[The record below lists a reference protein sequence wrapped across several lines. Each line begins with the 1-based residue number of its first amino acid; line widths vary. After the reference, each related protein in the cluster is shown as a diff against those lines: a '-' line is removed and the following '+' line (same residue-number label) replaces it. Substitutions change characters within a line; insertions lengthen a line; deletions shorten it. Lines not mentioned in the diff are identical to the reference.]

1 MTNLTKNKDTLHFDC
16 RDHKLNF
23 QAGKEGMTEPWMNG
37 NLKRQFWMNK
47 IFLDVTNSVVPQT
60 TAEAL
65 VSSETP
71 PSRHYSDFVSSHR
84 SSTALNTQQLARQTR
99 HTARITSIEN
109 SNTYLFS
116 LCWNFWITVTQ
127 FLISSCFWWEWE
139 VNSLWKQPKKQN
151 ITVLCLRNIWT
162 KKSAYMAN
170 SG

>member
-37 NLKRQFWMNK
+37 NLKKQFWMNK

-71 PSRHYSDFVSSHR
+71 PLPSLLWLCFQSPQQHSSQHAAAR
-84 SSTALNTQQLARQTR
+84 SSNTPHCEDHVHRKLKHLPHLFVLKLLNYCDPIFNFFLLLVRVGSKQFVETA
-99 HTARITSIEN
+99 
-109 SNTYLFS
+109 
-116 LCWNFWITVTQ
+116 
-127 FLISSCFWWEWE
+127 
-139 VNSLWKQPKKQN
+139 
-151 ITVLCLRNIWT
+151 
-162 KKSAYMAN
+162 
-170 SG
+170 